1 MKHALFVAFH
11 YPPEASSSGVL
22 RTLKF
27 TRYLENYG
35 WRVSVLTVNAS
46 AYAIVDPALV
56 SQIPASA
63 RVIRTRYIN
72 TKKHLSL
79 WGKYPALLAIPDIWI
94 GWYPWAV
101 RAGAKLIKEDR
112 PQIVFSTS
120 PHATSHL
127 IARRLARQSGI
138 PWVADFRDPWY
149 EEPPEAGTPPIVH
162 SAARH
167 LERAVVS
174 TASHIVSTTDA
185 LRSSLS
191 ARYPTAAPGKF
202 STINNGYDEADFATL
217 PLAAH
222 PPGRAL
228 VLTHAGSIN
237 AEFRDPRPLWDAYQ
251 AAIDAGELRKGDIV
265 FRFIGPGGFAASP
278 EIAAYLSQRD
288 MQGAVEFLPRLPYAD
303 SLTAQAEADVLLLLQ
318 SSTDTDALVPAK
330 LYEYLRAGLP
340 VLALA
345 PAGASEKIIAEIGG
359 GWVVNPCDP
368 SQLKDVLIEIYTHWK
383 RGELK
388 EKAASL
394 DSLQQYDRK
403 TLTLKLAG
411 IFNALSKGEHIQR

>member
-27 TRYLENYG
+27 TRYLEDFR
-35 WRVSVLTVNAS
+35 WRVSVLTVNAR

-79 WGKYPALLAIPDIWI
+79 WGKYPALLAIPDNWI

-149 EEPPEAGTPPIVH
+149 EEPPEAGTPPLVH
-162 SAARH
+162 WAARH
-167 LERAVVS
+167 LERAVVRA
-174 TASHIVSTTDA
+174 ASHIISTTDT
-185 LRSSLS
+185 LRLSLS
-191 ARYPTAAPGKF
+191 ARYPTTAPGKF
-202 STINNGYDEADFATL
+202 STINNGYDDADFAAL
-217 PLAAH
+217 PATVR

-228 VLTHAGSIN
+228 VITHAGSIN
-237 AEFRDPRPLWDAYQ
+237 AEFRDPRPLWTAYQ
-251 AAIDAGELRKGDIV
+251 AAIEAGELRKGDIV

-288 MQGAVEFLPRLPYAD
+288 MQGVVEFLPRLPYAD

-340 VLALA
+340 VLGLV
-345 PAGASEKIIAEIGG
+345 PNGATQQIIEETQG
-359 GWVVNPCDP
+359 GWAVNPHNLDDVRAILVAAY
-368 SQLKDVLIEIYTHWK
+368 QLWK
-383 RGELK
+383 CGSVAQKSATPASLRKYDRQFLTGEL
-388 EKAASL
+388 AA
-394 DSLQQYDRK
+394 
-403 TLTLKLAG
+403 
-411 IFNALSKGEHIQR
+411 IFDQLSALR